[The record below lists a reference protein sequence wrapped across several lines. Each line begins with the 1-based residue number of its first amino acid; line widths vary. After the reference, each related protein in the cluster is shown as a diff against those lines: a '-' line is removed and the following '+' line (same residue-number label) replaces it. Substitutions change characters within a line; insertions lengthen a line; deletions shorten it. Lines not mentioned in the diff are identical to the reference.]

1 MSSSLLK
8 EFEKEKNKCN
18 VWSSELVAGERKERK
33 VITVNPLSRSENV
46 EKIVNQEN
54 ISTDQGNKI
63 DVLQL
68 ERQCKD
74 LEDQLDQVKHQIVK
88 IVTDKNDFSKENA
101 VLKNYQIAF
110 TSLTEQN
117 SFLKQKLEM
126 NTTMLDESFEG
137 SFKVPDTDRT
147 SPDGQEKEKEQALLF
162 KSTIEY
168 ETELKT
174 LVDKVTVLMEE
185 KNLNNEKL
193 KDLNSL
199 QEKNKELEESLDM
212 IREEFENMEDY
223 WEKKLNDERSFY
235 EEQLKMSETQ
245 FKELEQRLKEYDEV
259 MMKTSDSRELQT
271 ADDDKL
277 STIEE
282 TFSLECQVGNNV
294 HIKFLAPTRSLRN
307 ANVRLFVRLFVR
319 FKLV

>member
-1 MSSSLLK
+1 MKSRLHNSEEVSINLLK
-8 EFEKEKNKCN
+8 EFEKEKSKSNI
-18 VWSSELVAGERKERK
+18 WSSELSSFERKERK
-33 VITVNPLSRSENV
+33 VIAVNPLSRQENI
-46 EKIVNQEN
+46 EKIVQQQE
-54 ISTDQGNKI
+54 STNSQENKI
-63 DVLQL
+63 DVLLL
-68 ERQCKD
+68 EKQCKD

-88 IVTDKNDFSKENA
+88 IVTDKNDYSKENA

-126 NTTMLDESFEG
+126 NTTKLDASFEG
-137 SFKVPDTDRT
+137 SFKIPDVDRT

-162 KSTIEY
+162 KSSTEY
-168 ETELKT
+168 ETELKN
-174 LVDKVTVLMEE
+174 LVDKVTVLLEE
-185 KNLNNEKL
+185 KNQNEKKL
-193 KDLNSL
+193 RDLNCL

-235 EEQLKMSETQ
+235 EEQLRMSEVQ

-259 MMKTSDSRELQT
+259 LVKTSVSKEVQDP
-271 ADDDKL
+271 DDDKL

-282 TFSLECQVGNNV
+282 TFSLECQV
-294 HIKFLAPTRSLRN
+294 
-307 ANVRLFVRLFVR
+307 
-319 FKLV
+319 

>member
-1 MSSSLLK
+1 MYFIFTLLQANDEIKDLKSKLQNSEEVSSSLLK

-18 VWSSELVAGERKERK
+18 IWSSDTVSNERKERK
-33 VITVNPLSRSENV
+33 VITVNPLTRP
-46 EKIVNQEN
+46 EN
-54 ISTDQGNKI
+54 ITKLVDQESLIDQGSKI

-126 NTTMLDESFEG
+126 NTTKLDASFES
-137 SFKVPDTDRT
+137 SFKIPETDRT
-147 SPDGQEKEKEQALLF
+147 SPDGQEKEREQALTI
-162 KSTIEY
+162 KSSIEH
-168 ETELKT
+168 ESEMKT
-174 LVDKVTVLMEE
+174 LVDKVSVLLEE
-185 KNLNNEKL
+185 KTLNDQKFKE
-193 KDLNSL
+193 LNCL
-199 QEKNKELEESLDM
+199 QEKNKELEDSLDM

-223 WEKKLNDERSFY
+223 WEKKLNDERAFY
-235 EEQLKMSETQ
+235 EDQLKMSETQ
-245 FKELEQRLKEYDEV
+245 FKELENKLKEYDEV
-259 MMKTSDSRELQT
+259 LVGTSDSKEVQD

-282 TFSLECQVGNNV
+282 TFSLECQV
-294 HIKFLAPTRSLRN
+294 
-307 ANVRLFVRLFVR
+307 
-319 FKLV
+319 

>member
-8 EFEKEKNKCN
+8 EFEKEKTKCN
-18 VWSSELVAGERKERK
+18 IWSSDLVAKERK
-33 VITVNPLSRSENV
+33 VITVNPLTRSENI
-46 EKIVNQEN
+46 EKLINQQESSN
-54 ISTDQGNKI
+54 DQGNKI

-126 NTTMLDESFEG
+126 NTTKLDTSFEG
-137 SFKVPDTDRT
+137 SFKIPDTDRT
-147 SPDGQEKEKEQALLF
+147 SPDGQEKEKEQTLLF
-162 KSTIEY
+162 KSSIEY

-174 LVDKVTVLMEE
+174 LVDKVTVLLEE
-185 KNLNNEKL
+185 NTLNNEKL
-193 KDLNSL
+193 KDLNGL

-223 WEKKLNDERSFY
+223 WEKKLNDERAFY

-245 FKELEQRLKEYDEV
+245 FKELEHRLKEYDEV
-259 MMKTSDSRELQT
+259 LMKTSDSKDVQDV
-271 ADDDKL
+271 DDDKL

-282 TFSLECQVGNNV
+282 TFSLECQVLNNLLFD
-294 HIKFLAPTRSLRN
+294 FLRCNSNAICRSVIGKRKSSISK
-307 ANVRLFVRLFVR
+307 RS
-319 FKLV
+319 

>member
-1 MSSSLLK
+1 MK

-18 VWSSELVAGERKERK
+18 IWSSDLVASERKERK
-33 VITVNPLSRSENV
+33 VITVNPLSRSESI

-54 ISTDQGNKI
+54 IPTDQGNKI

-74 LEDQLDQVKHQIVK
+74 LEDQLDQVKHQIVR

-126 NTTMLDESFEG
+126 DTTMFDASIEG
-137 SFKVPDTDRT
+137 PFKIPDTDRT
-147 SPDGQEKEKEQALLF
+147 SPDGQDKEKEQTLLC

-168 ETELKT
+168 ETNIKA

-185 KNLNNEKL
+185 KTQNNEKL

-223 WEKKLNDERSFY
+223 WEKKINNERAFY

-259 MMKTSDSRELQT
+259 MMKTSDANELQP

-282 TFSLECQVGNNV
+282 TFSLECQVGN
-294 HIKFLAPTRSLRN
+294 HLPFLSFFT
-307 ANVRLFVRLFVR
+307 
-319 FKLV
+319 